1 MIILTEKEYFY
12 ANSKGDAEDKLCGT
26 VIRYQYDKMGYNS
39 APSQFIKLMHI

>member
-26 VIRYQYDKMGYNS
+26 VIRYQYDKMDHLTR
-39 APSQFIKLMHI
+39 KLHKKGG